1 MEDNPGKQMVLAMKA
16 VANMHSDCIKL
27 FEDLD
32 KAFPSLKSFY
42 NNVVTLELG
51 SSMSVRCYLA
61 AGLIRLYHEPRNEA
75 EFLSVNICFF
85 DPNDPRFTEPL
96 FVVARI
102 SYEPG
107 PIDQKE
113 KLKRG
118 WDPWYA
124 FLSWAPDRKL
134 GEAMPIDRPKQ
145 REAIEQVTV
154 AAAPLLN
161 IHTLA
166 DALNLVNLVG
176 GPPGTLELK
185 RVTTQD

>member
-42 NNVVTLELG
+42 NTVVTLELG
-51 SSMSVRCYLA
+51 SSMSAHRYYLA
-61 AGLIRLYHEPRNEA
+61 EGLIRLYHEPHNEA

-85 DPNDPRFTEPL
+85 DLNDPRFTEPL

-102 SYEPG
+102 SYEPVA
-107 PIDQKE
+107 IDQKE

-145 REAIEQVTV
+145 REAIEKVIV
-154 AAAPLLN
+154 AAAKLLD
-161 IHTLA
+161 IHTIA
-166 DALNLVNLVG
+166 DALTLVNLVG
-176 GPPGTLELK
+176 GPPATLK
-185 RVTTQD
+185 N